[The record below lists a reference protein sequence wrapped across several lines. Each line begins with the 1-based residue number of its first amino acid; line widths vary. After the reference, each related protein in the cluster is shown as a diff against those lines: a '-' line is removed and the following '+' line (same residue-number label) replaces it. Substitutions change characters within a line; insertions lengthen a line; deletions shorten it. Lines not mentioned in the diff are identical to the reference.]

1 VHPQGQSRFRL
12 VKRLGPS
19 YVLPACP
26 TRLTRCGSPFTPEFQ
41 LKLGQT
47 CEDARHHAAC
57 GVRRVDAFPQGAQ
70 HDLTLSKLANR
81 GHYLSG
87 VAVQA
92 VDADNDYH
100 INFACVG

>member
-1 VHPQGQSRFRL
+1 
-12 VKRLGPS
+12 
-19 YVLPACP
+19 VLPACP

-81 GHYLSG
+81 NHYLSG
-87 VAVQA
+87 VVVQA
-92 VDADNDYH
+92 VDADNDYR